1 MKIFETGGL
10 LIRLEIK
17 KKGFATEK
25 LVLAETTLN
34 EVYVMVSK
42 LVKTI
47 PPPDG
52 KDSFTSVNIREFVK
66 AKGGKQSTVKCKGTN
81 PYKLLKMLK
90 ELI

>member
-25 LVLAETTLN
+25 LVLAETSLTEVFTL
-34 EVYVMVSK
+34 VSK
-42 LVKTI
+42 LIKTI

-52 KDSFTSVNIREFVK
+52 KDSLTSVVMREFLGS
-66 AKGGKQSTVKCKGTN
+66 KGMKQMCCKTRNSN
-81 PYKLLKMLK
+81 PYKMLN
-90 ELI
+90 LIKSII